1 MTEIFRAVAD
11 RVLEKGMMVA
21 LEPNIGYWHLQNMVL
36 ITEDSPGLLSLLISS
51 DETLVAG

>member
-21 LEPNIGYWHLQNMVL
+21 LEPHIGYWHLQDMVL

-51 DETLVAG
+51 DEMLVAG